1 MRTAVSVFVLS
12 VVLAAGCGAEDSSIG
27 EVPQPLLSD
36 IQAKIFTPGCAAF
49 SSCHAT
55 NGPTKCDLTAG
66 KAFGELVG
74 KPAVVNP
81 ARTLV
86 VPGDPASSFL
96 VAKLRAHLEEGDG
109 EPMPLRNPPLREEQI
124 AAIEQWIADGALD
137 N

>member
-1 MRTAVSVFVLS
+1 MRSLAPALLLALVLG
-12 VVLAAGCGAEDSSIG
+12 AACGADDASIG

-36 IQAKIFTPGCAAF
+36 IQAKVFTPSCASF

-66 KAFGELVG
+66 KAYAELVG
-74 KPAVVNP
+74 TRAVVNP
-81 ARTLV
+81 VHTLV
-86 VPGDPASSFL
+86 VPGDPDGSFL
-96 VAKLRAHLEEGDG
+96 IAKLRGHLAEGDG
-109 EPMPLRNPPLREEQI
+109 EPMPMRNPPLSEEAI

>member
-1 MRTAVSVFVLS
+1 MRTLAFVFLLS
-12 VVLAAGCGAEDSSIG
+12 AGLVAGCGGDGSTIV

-55 NGPTKCDLTAG
+55 NGPAKCDLTPG
-66 KAFGELVG
+66 RTYGSLVG
-74 KPAVVNP
+74 KTAVVNR

-86 VPGDPASSFL
+86 VPGDPDSSFL
-96 VAKLRAHLEEGDG
+96 IAKLRGQLEEGDG
-109 EPMPLRNPPLREEQI
+109 EVMPQRNPPLPEEAIQ
-124 AAIEQWIADGALD
+124 AIEQWIADGALD